1 MKALIFAA
9 GMGTRLRPVTD
20 TIPKALVPVCGKPLL
35 WHVMMKLKSAGIT
48 EVVVNVH
55 HFADMVEDYLKS
67 AGDLGMTVHIS
78 DERDLLRETGG
89 GIMHARKYLQPSGDG
104 EDSGR
109 ARHFLV
115 HNVDILS
122 DLDIGWFESQVRP
135 DAMATLLVSR
145 RRTSRYLLFDSC
157 MRLAGWTN
165 EATGEV
171 RSPYPDLDVSSC
183 RKLAFSGIHI
193 ISTSVFPVFIQ
204 EGFGERFPIMDFY
217 LKAAA
222 KYPVYGV
229 LAEGLHLI
237 DVGKPEALEEA
248 GRFVLS
254 RMGDDA
260 FRDS

>member
-9 GMGTRLRPVTD
+9 GMGTRLRPLTD
-20 TIPKALVPVCGKPLL
+20 TMPKALVPVCGKPLL

-55 HFADMVEDYLKS
+55 HFADMVEDYLRS

-78 DERDLLRETGG
+78 DERD
-89 GIMHARKYLQPSGDG
+89 
-104 EDSGR
+104 
-109 ARHFLV
+109 FLV

-135 DAMATLLVSR
+135 DAMATLLVSSR
-145 RRTSRYLLFDSC
+145 KTSRYLLFDSD

-165 EATGEV
+165 VATGEV
-171 RSPYPDLDVSSC
+171 RTPYPDLDVSSC

-222 KYPVYGV
+222 SYPVYGV
-229 LAEGLHLI
+229 QAENLHMI
-237 DVGKPEALEEA
+237 DVGKPDALDEA

-254 RMGDDA
+254 RMGD
-260 FRDS
+260 

>member
-9 GMGTRLRPVTD
+9 GMGTRLRPLTD
-20 TIPKALVPVCGKPLL
+20 TMPKALVPVCGKPLL

-55 HFADMVEDYLKS
+55 HFADMVEDYLRS

-89 GIMHARKYLQPSGDG
+89 GIMHARKYLQPSDDG
-104 EDSGR
+104 EGSGR
-109 ARHFLV
+109 ERHFLV
-115 HNVDILS
+115 H
-122 DLDIGWFESQVRP
+122 
-135 DAMATLLVSR
+135 
-145 RRTSRYLLFDSC
+145 LFDSD

-165 EATGEV
+165 VATGEV
-171 RSPYPDLDVSSC
+171 RTPYPDLDVSSC